1 MVIAKM
7 STRSVTRTPELTAD
21 VEALFDRPEADGVY
35 RESEKCLGLLLLAG
49 AALLSP
55 PTPRRKG

>member
-1 MVIAKM
+1 MSVTEM
-7 STRSVTRTPELTAD
+7 STRTVVRTPELTED
-21 VEALFDRPEADGVY
+21 VEALLDQPELEGVY